1 MNCIFCKIV
10 KGDIHSTKIYEN
22 DKFLCFLDIQPAN
35 KGHTLV
41 IPKHHHATALDMDSE
56 EFAEMMKLVHRV
68 AGAVVKA
75 VNPEG
80 YNLIINNGEASG
92 QEVPHV
98 HCHIMPRFSDDFKM
112 TWGSGKYEEAEMEE
126 YKGRIDAFM

>member
-1 MNCIFCKIV
+1 MDCIFCKIV
-10 KGDIHSTKIYEN
+10 KGVIPATKIYEN

-41 IPKHHHATALDMDSE
+41 IPKRHYETSIDVPE
-56 EFAEMMKLVHRV
+56 EDFSEMMQLVQRV
-68 AGAVVKA
+68 AKA
-75 VNPEG
+75 VNKAVKPDG
-80 YNLIINNGEASG
+80 FNIIINNGKASG

-112 TWGSGKYEEAEMEE
+112 TWGSGKYKEGEMAE
-126 YKGRIDAFM
+126 YKGKIEAFM